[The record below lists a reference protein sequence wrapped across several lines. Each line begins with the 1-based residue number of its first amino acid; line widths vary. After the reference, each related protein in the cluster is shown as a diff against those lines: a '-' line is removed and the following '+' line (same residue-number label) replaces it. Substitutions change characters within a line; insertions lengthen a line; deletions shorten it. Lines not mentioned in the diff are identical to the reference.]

1 MFNFS
6 IKSFCILLLLLTNT
20 LADKIKAIDVVGNDR
35 LSEATIILFSDLSV
49 GQDYN
54 PNILNNSIKKLYSTD
69 FFENINI
76 SSNDGIINISVIELP
91 VIQEIIFNGIKRQ
104 ATISELKE
112 QISLKEKNP
121 FNNNKIK
128 DDINTLLNIFKST
141 GYYFSKI
148 DTKIL
153 KNSNN
158 TINLI
163 FDISR
168 GEKVSIEKINFI
180 GDKVF
185 KDRKLHNI
193 ITSEEDK
200 FWKFISNK
208 VYLNSNRVELDKRL
222 LKNFYLERG
231 YYQVNIQDAYSQLT
245 NKKKFLLTYNINA
258 GKKYYFG
265 EFKLNLPDDFDND
278 KFSNLNKIFS
288 NIKNELYDFRKIEN
302 ILSEIENVS
311 LNANYEFINSN
322 VEEVVEDNRI
332 NFIFNIFEDKK
343 FYVTRVNI
351 YGNSITEEEFIRNNL
366 FVDEG
371 DPFNNILH
379 NKSINRL
386 KSSRLFGSV
395 ESNISV
401 DSSDDQKKI
410 IDIYIEEKPTG
421 EISAGAGYGTSG
433 SSFSFGISESNFS
446 GKGIKLSTDLSVS
459 SDTIKGGLSVVQP
472 NFAYSDRDL
481 SYSLESRSTD
491 KLEDFGY
498 KSNSNEASVGTSYEQ
513 YQNLFFSPQI
523 SISAED
529 IETTNTA
536 SAAYK
541 KQEGTYFETSFD
553 YGLTYDKRDSRFQ
566 PSEGF
571 VSSWKQ
577 NIPLYADDTSIY
589 NSYSFTNYNKIADN
603 FVVSA
608 GIMLSSINSI
618 SSDNDVRISKRL
630 YVPSSRLRG
639 FEIGKVGPK
648 DGNDYV
654 GANYLTAFNFSST
667 VPYLLETFQNMDL
680 KIFYDAANLWG
691 VDYDSSVDDSNKVRS
706 STGVALEVLTP
717 VGPLSFSLSQAITKA
732 TTDKT
737 ESFRFQLGTTF

>member
-6 IKSFCILLLLLTNT
+6 IKTFCILLLLLTNT

-35 LSEATIILFSDLSV
+35 LSKETIILFSDLSV

-168 GEKVSIEKINFI
+168 GDKASIEKINFI

-185 KDRKLHNI
+185 KDRKLHNV

-245 NKKKFLLTYNINA
+245 NEKKFLLTYNINA

-265 EFKLNLPDDFDND
+265 ELKLNLPDNFDYD
-278 KFSNLNKIFS
+278 KFSNLNKVF
-288 NIKNELYDFRKIEN
+288 NNLKNELYDFREIEN
-302 ILSEIENVS
+302 ILSEIEKVS

-322 VEEVVEDNRI
+322 VEEVVEDNKI

-351 YGNSITEEEFIRNNL
+351 YGNNITEEEFIRNNL

-371 DPFNNILH
+371 DPFNTILH

-395 ESNISV
+395 ESKVSV

-410 IDIYIEEKPTG
+410 IDIYIDEKPTG

-446 GKGIKLSTDLSVS
+446 GKGIKLSTDLSIS
-459 SDTIKGGLSVVQP
+459 SDTIKGGFSVVQP

-481 SYSLESRSTD
+481 SYSIESRSTD
-491 KLEDFGY
+491 KLEDYGY
-498 KSNSNEASVGTSYEQ
+498 KSNSNKVSVGTNYEQ
-513 YQNLFFSPQI
+513 YQNLFFSPLI

-529 IETTNTA
+529 IETTSTA

-553 YGLTYDKRDSRFQ
+553 YGLVYDKRDSRFQ
-566 PSEGF
+566 PSEGYI
-571 VSSWKQ
+571 SSWKQ
-577 NIPLYADDTSIY
+577 NIPLYSDDTSIY
-589 NSYSFTNYNKIADN
+589 NSYSFTNYNKIDDD
-603 FVVSA
+603 FIVST
-608 GIMLSSINSI
+608 GIMLSSINSF

-691 VDYDSSVDDSNKVRS
+691 VDYDSSVDDSNKIRS

-732 TTDKT
+732 ATDKT

>member
-6 IKSFCILLLLLTNT
+6 IKTLCILLLLLTNT
-20 LADKIKAIDVVGNDR
+20 LADKIKAIDIVGNDR
-35 LSEATIILFSDLSV
+35 LSEETIILFSDLSV

-168 GEKVSIEKINFI
+168 GDKASIEKINFI

-185 KDRKLHNI
+185 KDRKLHNV

-245 NKKKFLLTYNINA
+245 NEKNFLLTYNINA

-265 EFKLNLPDDFDND
+265 ELKLNLPDNFDYD
-278 KFSNLNKIFS
+278 KFSNLNKVFS
-288 NIKNELYDFRKIEN
+288 NLKNELYDFREIEN
-302 ILSEIENVS
+302 ILSEIEKVS

-322 VEEVVEDNRI
+322 VEEVVEDNKI

-351 YGNSITEEEFIRNNL
+351 YGNNITEEEFIRNNL

-371 DPFNNILH
+371 DPFNTILH

-395 ESNISV
+395 ESKVSV

-410 IDIYIEEKPTG
+410 IDIYIDEKPTG

-446 GKGIKLSTDLSVS
+446 GKGIKLSTDLSIS
-459 SDTIKGGLSVVQP
+459 SDTIKGGFSVVQP

-491 KLEDFGY
+491 KLEDYGY
-498 KSNSNEASVGTSYEQ
+498 KSNSNKVSVGTSYEQ
-513 YQNLFFSPQI
+513 YQNLFFSPLI

-529 IETTNTA
+529 IETTSTA

-553 YGLTYDKRDSRFQ
+553 YGLVYDKRDSRFQ
-566 PSEGF
+566 PSEGYI
-571 VSSWKQ
+571 SSWKQ
-577 NIPLYADDTSIY
+577 NIPLYSDDTSIY
-589 NSYSFTNYNKIADN
+589 NSYSFTNYNKIDDD
-603 FVVSA
+603 FIVSA
-608 GIMLSSINSI
+608 GIMLSSINSF

-691 VDYDSSVDDSNKVRS
+691 VDYDSSVDDSNKIRS
-706 STGVALEVLTP
+706 STGVALEILTP

-732 TTDKT
+732 ATDKT